1 MKEKSHDNSEEA
13 AQVDEF
19 WWTEEGLFNMN
30 EEERGEKHQCAVA
43 ASNVLRNFS
52 FLPENEAQML
62 RHPQLV
68 DCVVQWI
75 AAFPTGAIRT
85 IDMI

>member
-1 MKEKSHDNSEEA
+1 MHDNSEE

-19 WWTEEGLFNMN
+19 WWTEEGLFNVN

-52 FLPENEAQML
+52 FLPENEQQML
-62 RHPQLV
+62 RHSQLV
-68 DCVVQWI
+68 DSLVRYV
-75 AAFPTGAIRT
+75 AAFSTGKPLST
-85 IDMI
+85 